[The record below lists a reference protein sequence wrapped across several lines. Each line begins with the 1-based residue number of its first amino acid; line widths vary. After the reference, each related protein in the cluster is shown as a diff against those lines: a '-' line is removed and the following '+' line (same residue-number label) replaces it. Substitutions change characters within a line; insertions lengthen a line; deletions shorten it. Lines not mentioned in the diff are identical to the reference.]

1 MHADFK
7 NTFFF
12 MFDITKPVKNGKRL
26 GKFDVFVKI
35 KIVMIEYPPTCQN
48 SLLQMSNL
56 SENNGKI
63 FFKKLRF

>member
-7 NTFFF
+7 NTFFSK
-12 MFDITKPVKNGKRL
+12 FDITKPVKNGKRL